1 MQFYK
6 KLAFI
11 TGLSNFMKM
20 KKAIIIGATSGIGKS
35 VAELLLLEGYEVVVT
50 GRREELFQT
59 IKTQETSRIFFKK
72 MDVQDLSTLE
82 LICNELV
89 SQMGGLDLLIISAGI
104 GEENKNLIFDIE
116 NSVIKTNI
124 QGFTCMADWGLRYF
138 KQQGYGHL
146 VNISSIA
153 GIRGNG
159 IAPSYNATKAYQ
171 INYLEGLRINVKE
184 YGSSITITDVR
195 PGFVDTPMAKGE
207 GLFWVASV
215 QKAAEEIFEAIKQKR
230 KVVYITK
237 RWRLIALLFKVIP
250 FSILKRV

>member
-1 MQFYK
+1 MSNCR

-11 TGLSNFMKM
+11 LSLSTFMKM

-35 VAELLLLEGYEVVVT
+35 LAELLIEEGYEVGVT
-50 GRREELFQT
+50 GRREELFQS
-59 IKTQETSRIFFKK
+59 IKTQVLSRIVFKK

-82 LICNELV
+82 SICNELV
-89 SQMGGLDLLIISAGI
+89 NHLGGLDLLIISAGI
-104 GEENKNLIFDIE
+104 GEQNKILNFDVE

-124 QGFTCMADWGLRYF
+124 QGFTCIADWAVRYF
-138 KQQGYGHL
+138 KEQGYGHL

-159 IAPSYNATKAYQ
+159 IAPSYNSTKAYQ
-171 INYLEGLRINVKE
+171 INYLEGLRINVKH

-195 PGFVDTPMAKGE
+195 PGFVDTEMAKGE
-207 GLFWVASV
+207 GLFWVAPV
-215 QKAAEEIFEAIKQKR
+215 QKAAKQIFEAIRQKKQ
-230 KVVYITK
+230 VVYITK
-237 RWRLIALLFKVIP
+237 RWKLIALLLRIIP

>member
-20 KKAIIIGATSGIGKS
+20 KKAIILGATSGIGKS
-35 VAELLLLEGYEVVVT
+35 LAELLLREEYAVGVT
-50 GRREELFQT
+50 GRREELFQS
-59 IKTQETSRIFFKK
+59 IKNQETSRIVFKK
-72 MDVQDLSTLE
+72 MDVQDVSTLE
-82 LICNELV
+82 PICNELV
-89 SQMGGLDLLIISAGI
+89 RKLGGLDLLIISAGI
-104 GEENKNLIFDIE
+104 GEVNKNLNFEVE

-124 QGFTCMADWGLRYF
+124 QGFTCMADWAVRHF
-138 KQQGYGHL
+138 KEQGYGHL

-159 IAPSYNATKAYQ
+159 VAPSYNATKAYQ
-171 INYLEGLRINVKE
+171 INYLEGLRINVKD

-237 RWRLIALLFKVIP
+237 RWRLIALLLKVIP

>member
-1 MQFYK
+1 
-6 KLAFI
+6 
-11 TGLSNFMKM
+11 MKM

-35 VAELLLLEGYEVVVT
+35 LAELLLREEYAVGVT
-50 GRREELFQT
+50 GRREELFQS
-59 IKTQETSRIFFKK
+59 IKTQETSRIVFKK
-72 MDVQDLSTLE
+72 MDVQDVSTLE
-82 LICNELV
+82 PICNELV
-89 SQMGGLDLLIISAGI
+89 RKLGGLDLLIISAGI
-104 GEENKNLIFDIE
+104 GEVNKNLNFEVE

-124 QGFTCMADWGLRYF
+124 QGFTCMADWAVRHF
-138 KQQGYGHL
+138 KEQGYGHL

-159 IAPSYNATKAYQ
+159 VAPSYNATKAYQ
-171 INYLEGLRINVKE
+171 INYLEGLRINVKD
-184 YGSSITITDVR
+184 YSSSITITDVR

-237 RWRLIALLFKVIP
+237 RWGLIALLLKVIP

>member
-1 MQFYK
+1 
-6 KLAFI
+6 
-11 TGLSNFMKM
+11 M

-35 VAELLLLEGYEVVVT
+35 LAELLLRDGFVVGVT
-50 GRREELFQT
+50 GRRDGLFQS
-59 IKTQETSRIFFKK
+59 IQVQEINRIVFKK

-82 LICNELV
+82 PICNELV
-89 SQMGGLDLLIISAGI
+89 RQIGGLDLLIISAGI
-104 GEENKNLIFDIE
+104 GEENNNLNFDVE

-124 QGFTCMADWGLRYF
+124 QGFTCVADWAVRYF
-138 KQQGYGHL
+138 KEQGYGHL

-195 PGFVDTPMAKGE
+195 PGFVDTAMAKGE
-207 GLFWVASV
+207 GLFWVAPV
-215 QKAAEEIFEAIKQKR
+215 QKAAEQIFEAIKEKKQ
-230 KVVYITK
+230 VLYITK
-237 RWRLIALLFKVIP
+237 RWKLIALLLRIIP
-250 FSILKRV
+250 FSILKRI

>member
-1 MQFYK
+1 
-6 KLAFI
+6 
-11 TGLSNFMKM
+11 M

-35 VAELLLLEGYEVVVT
+35 LAELLLREEYAVGVT
-50 GRREELFQT
+50 GRREELFQS
-59 IKTQETSRIFFKK
+59 IKTQETSRIVFKK
-72 MDVQDLSTLE
+72 MDVQDVSTLE
-82 LICNELV
+82 PIGNELV
-89 SQMGGLDLLIISAGI
+89 RQLGGLDLLIISAGI
-104 GEENKNLIFDIE
+104 GEENKNLNFDVE
-116 NSVIKTNI
+116 NNVIKTNI
-124 QGFTCMADWGLRYF
+124 QGFTCMADWAVRYF
-138 KQQGYGHL
+138 KEQGYGHL

-171 INYLEGLRINVKE
+171 INYLEGLRINVKD

-237 RWRLIALLFKVIP
+237 RWGLIALLLKVIP
-250 FSILKRV
+250 FSMLKRI

>member
-1 MQFYK
+1 
-6 KLAFI
+6 
-11 TGLSNFMKM
+11 MKM

-35 VAELLLLEGYEVVVT
+35 MAEFLLREGFVVGVT
-50 GRREELFQT
+50 GRREELFQS
-59 IKTQETSRIFFKK
+59 IKTQGASRIVFKK
-72 MDVQDLSTLE
+72 MDVQDLSTIE
-82 LICNELV
+82 PICNAFV

-104 GEENKNLIFDIE
+104 GEENKHLNFDVE

-124 QGFTCMADWGLRYF
+124 QGFTCVADWAVRYF
-138 KQQGYGHL
+138 KEQGYGHL

-184 YGSSITITDVR
+184 YVSSITITDVR
-195 PGFVDTPMAKGE
+195 PGFVDTAMAKGE
-207 GLFWVASV
+207 GLFWVAPV
-215 QKAAEEIFEAIKQKR
+215 QKAAEQIVEAIKQKK
-230 KVVYITK
+230 KVVYITQ
-237 RWRLIALLFKVIP
+237 RWRLIALLLRIIP

>member
-1 MQFYK
+1 
-6 KLAFI
+6 
-11 TGLSNFMKM
+11 M

-35 VAELLLLEGYEVVVT
+35 MAELLLLEGYEVGVT
-50 GRREELFQT
+50 GRREELFKS
-59 IKTQETSRIFFKK
+59 IKTQETSRIFFKR
-72 MDVQDLSTLE
+72 MDIQDLSTLE
-82 LICNELV
+82 PICNELV

-104 GEENKNLIFDIE
+104 GEENRNLNFDIE

-124 QGFTCMADWGLRYF
+124 QGFTCLADWGLRYF

-171 INYLEGLRINVKE
+171 INYLEGLRINIKE

-207 GLFWVASV
+207 GLFWVAPV
-215 QKAAEEIFEAIKQKR
+215 QKAAEQIFEAIKQKR

-237 RWRLIALLFKVIP
+237 RWRLIGLFLRLIP
-250 FSILKRV
+250 FSILKKV

>member
-1 MQFYK
+1 VQFYK

-11 TGLSNFMKM
+11 TGLSNFMKL

-35 VAELLLLEGYEVVVT
+35 MAELLLLEGYEVGVT
-50 GRREELFQT
+50 GRREELFQS
-59 IKTQETSRIFFKK
+59 IKTQETSRIVFKK
-72 MDVQDLSTLE
+72 MDVQDVSTLE
-82 LICNELV
+82 PIGNELV
-89 SQMGGLDLLIISAGI
+89 RQLGGLDLLIISAGI
-104 GEENKNLIFDIE
+104 GEENKNLNFDVE
-116 NSVIKTNI
+116 NNVIKTNI
-124 QGFTCMADWGLRYF
+124 QGFTCMADWAVRYF
-138 KQQGYGHL
+138 KEQGYGHL

-171 INYLEGLRINVKE
+171 INYLEGLRINVKD

-237 RWRLIALLFKVIP
+237 RWGLIALLLKVIP
-250 FSILKRV
+250 FSMLKRI

>member
-1 MQFYK
+1 
-6 KLAFI
+6 
-11 TGLSNFMKM
+11 MKM

-35 VAELLLLEGYEVVVT
+35 MAELLLLEGYEVGVT
-50 GRREELFQT
+50 GRREELFQS
-59 IKTQETSRIFFKK
+59 IKTQETCRIFFKK

-82 LICNELV
+82 PICNELV

-104 GEENKNLIFDIE
+104 GKENKNLIFDIE

-171 INYLEGLRINVKE
+171 INYLEGLRQKAKKLKTKIFV
-184 YGSSITITDVR
+184 TDIR
-195 PGFVDTPMAKGE
+195 PGFVNTEMAKGE

-215 QKAAEEIFEAIKQKR
+215 EKASKQIYNAISKKR
-230 KVVYITK
+230 KIVYVTK
-237 RWRLIALLFKVIP
+237 RWGIIAT
-250 FSILKRV
+250 ILKIIPNFFYDKM

>member
-1 MQFYK
+1 
-6 KLAFI
+6 
-11 TGLSNFMKM
+11 M

-35 VAELLLLEGYEVVVT
+35 MAELLLLEGYEVGVT
-50 GRREELFQT
+50 GRREELFQS
-59 IKTQETSRIFFKK
+59 IKTQETCRIFFKK

-82 LICNELV
+82 PICNELV

-104 GEENKNLIFDIE
+104 GEENNNLIFDIE

-124 QGFTCMADWGLRYF
+124 QGFTCLADWGLRYF

-171 INYLEGLRINVKE
+171 INYLEGLRINIKE
-184 YGSSITITDVR
+184 YSSSITITDVR
-195 PGFVDTPMAKGE
+195 PGFVNTPMAKGE
-207 GLFWVASV
+207 GLFWIAPV
-215 QKAAEEIFEAIKQKR
+215 QKAAEQIFKALKQKR

-237 RWRLIALLFKVIP
+237 RWGLIALLLKVIP

>member
-1 MQFYK
+1 M
-6 KLAFI
+6 KL
-11 TGLSNFMKM
+11 

-35 VAELLLLEGYEVVVT
+35 MAELLLLEGYEVGVT
-50 GRREELFQT
+50 GRREELFQS
-59 IKTQETSRIFFKK
+59 IKTQETSRIVFKK
-72 MDVQDLSTLE
+72 MDVQDVSTLE
-82 LICNELV
+82 PIGNELV
-89 SQMGGLDLLIISAGI
+89 RQLGGLDLLIISAGI
-104 GEENKNLIFDIE
+104 GEENKNLNFDVE
-116 NSVIKTNI
+116 NNVIKTNI
-124 QGFTCMADWGLRYF
+124 QGFTCMADWAVRYF
-138 KQQGYGHL
+138 KEQGYGHL

-171 INYLEGLRINVKE
+171 INYLEGLRINVKD

-237 RWRLIALLFKVIP
+237 RWGLIALLLKVIP
-250 FSILKRV
+250 FSMLKRI